1 MQTMDRSFAAT
12 QWKPADT
19 GGNRVV
25 AERDFGGVVEVRL
38 VMLDAALVARTS
50 FTGCLNECL
59 RHDGR
64 EDQQIAAAIHITKG
78 YLSKLLRAVWAAQ
91 VKRLVSFMRE
101 TKCLAPLQWM
111 AHQVGCELVQLDSR
125 AAEVAA
131 LTQRLH
137 ELQRGRAA

>member
-1 MQTMDRSFAAT
+1 MQIMDRSFAAT

-38 VMLDAALVARTS
+38 VMLDAAVVARTS